1 MTCSDQRNTSPLPE
15 PLDEITPEVNDQE
28 EKEASAKGIAT
39 ITKEIMESVNAL
51 NTMVKDAIPQEDRVR
66 RGAGQPGNMFDDGA
80 GGTMEVQ
87 KKQSPD
93 MLLKSVYEKNK
104 GKQIPFSPSAARSD
118 QPAPPFIMFPSMPA
132 VPAVP
137 SFAVPRRRM
146 NRSFITS
153 LEEEDESKGAS
164 GSSYDEKSFVLY
176 RSKQKMMLKTGD
188 VYDVRLATTLHLVV
202 RDRHV
207 LQGDDGRHR
216 HGGHSQYPQPEQ
228 QEHEQSLPRAVQRDA
243 GEGHSHQRQEHGAC
257 VWVM

>member
-1 MTCSDQRNTSPLPE
+1 MTHSDQRNTSPLPE

-39 ITKEIMESVNAL
+39 ITKEIMESVSAL
-51 NTMVKDAIPQEDRVR
+51 NTMVKEAIPQEDRVR
-66 RGAGQPGNMFDDGA
+66 RGTGQPGNMFDDGA
-80 GGTMEVQ
+80 GGTVEVQ

-104 GKQIPFSPSAARSD
+104 GKQIPFPPSAARSD
-118 QPAPPFIMFPSMPA
+118 QPAPPFVMFPSMPA

-137 SFAVPRRRM
+137 PFAVPRRRM

-164 GSSYDEKSFVLY
+164 GISYDEKSFVLY

-188 VYDVRLATTLHLVV
+188 VYDVWLATTLHLVV
-202 RDRHV
+202 CDRHV
-207 LQGDDGRHR
+207 LQGDDGRYR
-216 HGGHSQYPQPEQ
+216 HGGHS
-228 QEHEQSLPRAVQRDA
+228 
-243 GEGHSHQRQEHGAC
+243 
-257 VWVM
+257 